1 MRSILAPKPPH
12 PAATATIRPMA
23 RAIGVDVGGS
33 AIKAG
38 PVDTANGHLT
48 AERTKVETPQPSTPD
63 AVIDAIVEVVRQIDA
78 ASGTSGC
85 PVGVDVPAVVVGG
98 VVRTAAN
105 IDQGWVEFPAE
116 ERLAAALGRPLV
128 LLNDADAAGLAEMR
142 FGAGRDRSATVVA
155 LTLGTGV
162 GSAIFVDGRLVPNTE
177 LGHMEIRGLDAERRS
192 AAVAR
197 VRDGLSWEAWA
208 ANLDEH
214 LGAIHR
220 LFWPQLFILGGGV
233 SSDAERFMPLLTVPC
248 EIVPATLRNDA
259 GIVGAAVVAAEP
271 HAAGSATAARRNVA
285 QEGAPARP
293 AACDGATDQSPVA
306 R

>member
-1 MRSILAPKPPH
+1 
-12 PAATATIRPMA
+12 
-23 RAIGVDVGGS
+23 
-33 AIKAG
+33 
-38 PVDTANGHLT
+38 
-48 AERTKVETPQPSTPD
+48 
-63 AVIDAIVEVVRQIDA
+63 
-78 ASGTSGC
+78 
-85 PVGVDVPAVVVGG
+85 
-98 VVRTAAN
+98 
-105 IDQGWVEFPAE
+105 
-116 ERLAAALGRPLV
+116 
-128 LLNDADAAGLAEMR
+128 MR
-142 FGAGRDRSATVVA
+142 FGAGRDRSGTIVA

-214 LGAIHR
+214 LDAIHR

-233 SSDAERFMPLLTVPC
+233 SSDAEQFMPLLTVPC

-271 HAAGSATAARRNVA
+271 HAAGSATGAPRNV
-285 QEGAPARP
+285 EREAPARRP
-293 AACDGATDQSPVA
+293 APDRATDQSPVA

>member
-1 MRSILAPKPPH
+1 
-12 PAATATIRPMA
+12 MA
-23 RAIGVDVGGS
+23 VAIGVDVGGS

-38 PVDTANGHLT
+38 LVDTATGRLT
-48 AERTKVETPQPSTPD
+48 VERTEVETPQPSTPD

-78 ASGTSGC
+78 GSGTSGFA
-85 PVGVDVPAVVVGG
+85 VGVDVPAVVVGG

-105 IDQGWVEFPAE
+105 IDQGWVDFPGE
-116 ERLAAALGRPLV
+116 ERLRAALGRPLV

-142 FGAGRDRSATVVA
+142 FGAGRDRSGTVIA

-177 LGHMEIRGLDAERRS
+177 LGHMEIRGEDAERRS

-197 VRDGLSWEAWA
+197 VRDRLSWEAWA

-214 LGAIHR
+214 LDAIDR

-233 SSDAERFMPLLTVPC
+233 SSDAERFIPLLTLTC

-271 HAAGSATAARRNVA
+271 GAAGSATAAPRNVERDSA
-285 QEGAPARP
+285 GAARP
-293 AACDGATDQSPVA
+293 AEHRPTDHSPVP